1 MFALW
6 LFLNSRNSLLFM
18 TLVKWGIQE
27 MEVSGVCSRPTVFTQ
42 LFAVTV
48 TTSAWTFPFS
58 TAEVSPKPECAT
70 VDS

>member
-1 MFALW
+1 
-6 LFLNSRNSLLFM
+6 M

-42 LFAVTV
+42 LSAVTV
-48 TTSAWTFPFS
+48 ATSAWTFPFS